1 MIIALAKNLDLQI
14 IAEGVED
21 EKQFK
26 FLQKSGADIIQ
37 GFYLGK
43 AMKYEDAI
51 QLLKDY
57 NINRTASLTRKR

>member
-43 AMKYEDAI
+43 AMKYEDTI